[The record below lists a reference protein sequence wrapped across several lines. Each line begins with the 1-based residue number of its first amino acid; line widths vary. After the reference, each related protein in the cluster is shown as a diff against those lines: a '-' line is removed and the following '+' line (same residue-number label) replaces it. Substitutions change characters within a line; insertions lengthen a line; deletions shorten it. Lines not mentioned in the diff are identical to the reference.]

1 MAKKLNDFL
10 KYKDMARWYFDGLVV
25 INALPKNAIVRELNK
40 NKVRVIYERRRR
52 KG

>member
-1 MAKKLNDFL
+1 MKTPYFKF
-10 KYKDMARWYFDGLVV
+10 KDMSRWYFESLVR
-25 INALPKNAIVRELNK
+25 INALPKDVIVRELNK